1 MAQLSAKMR
10 KSGLWRVTIGTRQ
23 DGRVYVNVFVNGERY
38 RFANG
43 EAIGVNLQPNF
54 ETGKKREED
63 VDLLKS
69 AFELALRKG
78 WQPVLNAH
86 EPKSQTLKVIDSEL
100 SVYKVLSQQY
110 KIKAQ
115 TGLSSLYLRDL
126 KRVCSKWFDFAE
138 NNALLTLTLK
148 QLTKSILLD
157 FILYTTQSPRAQKN
171 LKLNISAL
179 LKNEFEDRGLP
190 NPFVSI
196 KLRKTQEKLHK
207 PFEDVSSILIEI
219 KSYNFNLYL
228 CCLITYGMLLRPHQ
242 EVRKLRWLDFNG
254 DLTILSLSGS
264 RNKSQRNR
272 IVPVPDY
279 IRKVLF
285 TIKVEYKANNI
296 FSGEIKEF
304 SEDYFKGIWTKFKNQ
319 SDSIEEGQTIYS
331 FRHSGAIDVFRR
343 TNNLNL
349 LSQLMG
355 HGSLTVTL
363 TYLRGL
369 NLITFEAEDLPKL

>member
-1 MAQLSAKMR
+1 MR

-23 DGRVYVNVFVNGERY
+23 DGRVYVNVFVNGVRY

-54 ETGKKREED
+54 ETGKKRVED
-63 VDLLKS
+63 ADLLKS

-78 WQPVLNAH
+78 WQPLSDANEGINPKPKVTVS
-86 EPKSQTLKVIDSEL
+86 EP
-100 SVYKVLSQQY
+100 SVYDVLCRQY
-110 KIKAQ
+110 KIKVES
-115 TGLSSLYLRDL
+115 GLSNLYLRDL
-126 KRVCSKWFDFAE
+126 KRVCSKWKEFAE
-138 NNALLTLTLK
+138 LNALSGLTLK
-148 QLTKSILLD
+148 HLTKTVLLD
-157 FILYTTQSPRAQKN
+157 FIFHTTKSPRAQKN
-171 LKLNISAL
+171 FKLNVSAL
-179 LKNEFEDRGLP
+179 LKNELEESGLP
-190 NPFVSI
+190 NPFLAI

-207 PFEDVSSILIEI
+207 PFEDVSRILIEI
-219 KSYNFNLYL
+219 KGYNFNLYL

-242 EVRKLRWLDFNG
+242 EVRKLRWIDFNG
-254 DLTILSLSGS
+254 DLSILSLSGS

-285 TIKVEYKANNI
+285 TIKVENKVLNI

-349 LSQLMG
+349 LSKLMG
-355 HGSLTVTL
+355 HGSLIVTL

-369 NLITFEAEDLPKL
+369 ELITFEAEDLPKL